1 MHDVRD
7 VVEELG
13 ERLRCLVA
21 DVEELVGEL
30 LGALLLDQLGLEHRL
45 VGEEISIVRA
55 RQVQLEIY
63 MTVGERGTDRQ
74 TERQA
79 TRQASLSQRAHVEVD
94 GDIEREGARP
104 SRASHCTRLL

>member
-1 MHDVRD
+1 VHDVRD

-63 MTVGERGTDRQ
+63 MTAGERGTDRQ
-74 TERQA
+74 TESQRQA
-79 TRQASLSQRAHVEVD
+79 TRQAGITESARAR
-94 GDIEREGARP
+94 GGRWR
-104 SRASHCTRLL
+104 